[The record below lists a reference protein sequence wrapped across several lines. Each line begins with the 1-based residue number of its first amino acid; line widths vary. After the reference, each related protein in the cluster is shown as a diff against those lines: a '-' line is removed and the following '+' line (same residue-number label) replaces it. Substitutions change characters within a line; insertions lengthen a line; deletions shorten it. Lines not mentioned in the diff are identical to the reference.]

1 MKKTL
6 FAAALLSI
14 FSFQFSIC
22 AAQQPE
28 PRQGRG
34 KHHRPDI
41 TELVS
46 DLTDKQKR
54 SIDAITAESKERVA
68 KLRAQQKAV
77 RDSIAIYMD
86 REGDQSK
93 SLHPLFDREARLQ
106 SLVSREMYA
115 TKVRVDELLTP
126 AQRQQLKQSGKKRR
140 GKK

>member
-6 FAAALLSI
+6 IAAALLTI
-14 FSFQFSIC
+14 LNLQFSIC

-115 TKVRVDELLTP
+115 TKVQVDKELTP
-126 AQRQQLKQSGKKRR
+126 AQRQQLKQNSKRHGKK
-140 GKK
+140 K

>member
-6 FAAALLSI
+6 ILVAAMVATTTLL
-14 FSFQFSIC
+14 
-22 AAQQPE
+22 AQQPE
-28 PRQGRG
+28 PRQGKG
-34 KHHRPDI
+34 KHRQPDI

-115 TKVRVDELLTP
+115 TKVQVDKELTP
-126 AQRQQLKQSGKKRR
+126 AQRQQLKQSSKRHGRKK
-140 GKK
+140 